1 MANRAI
7 ATPIKGVVPHPGAT
21 LPYSEFNGFNK
32 SPTAVRL
39 GPDLELPSTV
49 CVAINPIFYSLR
61 SVDFVYH
68 FTVNKGSYPIDPL
81 WSWNYIIMETATLV
95 AISISGLLV
104 SFTGYA
110 LYTAFGQPSQQL
122 RDPFEEHG
130 D

>member
-1 MANRAI
+1 M
-7 ATPIKGVVPHPGAT
+7 K
-21 LPYSEFNGFNK
+21 
-32 SPTAVRL
+32 
-39 GPDLELPSTV
+39 
-49 CVAINPIFYSLR
+49 
-61 SVDFVYH
+61 
-68 FTVNKGSYPIDPL
+68 
-81 WSWNYIIMETATLV
+81 TATLV

>member
-1 MANRAI
+1 MDIRAVGGE
-7 ATPIKGVVPHPGAT
+7 K
-21 LPYSEFNGFNK
+21 NG
-32 SPTAVRL
+32 
-39 GPDLELPSTV
+39 
-49 CVAINPIFYSLR
+49 
-61 SVDFVYH
+61 
-68 FTVNKGSYPIDPL
+68 
-81 WSWNYIIMETATLV
+81 TATLV

>member
-1 MANRAI
+1 MFIVTGLLN
-7 ATPIKGVVPHPGAT
+7 
-21 LPYSEFNGFNK
+21 L
-32 SPTAVRL
+32 L
-39 GPDLELPSTV
+39 
-49 CVAINPIFYSLR
+49 
-61 SVDFVYH
+61 
-68 FTVNKGSYPIDPL
+68 FTYFFSY
-81 WSWNYIIMETATLV
+81 YIIMETATLV